1 MGPRRIAA
9 AALLFGS
16 LFLAAPARADELADL
31 EKARAAYASRNYDDA
46 DARLRALL
54 DPKTGTLRE
63 PQLVAD
69 ARMYWGA
76 VMLAKKR
83 NDEAAALFEKLL
95 LDRPEYEPDPLSFP
109 QEVLNF
115 FIDTR
120 SKIRSKLAAEQQK
133 RIQDDLAKKKREQEE
148 KDRQVRR
155 LAMLESLAAQE
166 TITQKNSRLA
176 ALVPF
181 GYGQFQN
188 GQNGLGWAF
197 LLTESALGL
206 ASLAIVPFY
215 VQALYDMR
223 DAQANRRTDLAEG
236 YLDRAKSLRTANLIL
251 FGSFIVTAVTGIVQA
266 QVGFVPERS
275 ETRKRPIPAVGTS
288 IVPVLGGATF
298 SLEGRF

>member
-1 MGPRRIAA
+1 MGPRRIAV
-9 AALLFGS
+9 ALLLGAS
-16 LFLAAPARADELADL
+16 LVCASARADELADL

-46 DARLRALL
+46 DTRLRALL

-76 VMLAKKR
+76 VMIAKKR

-120 SKIRSKLAAEQQK
+120 SKIRSKLAAEQQR
-133 RIQDDLAKKKREQEE
+133 RIQEELAKKKKDQEE
-148 KDRQVRR
+148 KDRQIRR
-155 LAMLESLAAQE
+155 LAMLEALAGQE
-166 TITQKNSRLA
+166 TVTQKNSRLA

-188 GQNGLGWAF
+188 GQKELGWTF
-197 LLTESALGL
+197 LVSESVLGI

-251 FGSFIVTAVTGIVQA
+251 FGSFILTAVTGIVQA

-275 ETRKRPIPAVGTS
+275 ETRKRTIPAVGTS
-288 IVPVLGGATF
+288 IVPVIGGAT
-298 SLEGRF
+298 LGIEGRF